1 MKTSA
6 KNIVDALH
14 GVHTLDIA
22 IRGARIVNVFD
33 GSIRMGDVGVV
44 GDRIVAVGDLSD
56 LSAATDMHGEGRYL
70 LPGFVDSHMHLE
82 SSMLLP
88 AHFARIALS
97 CGTTTCLADP
107 HEIANVMGIAGVRAL
122 VEATSGLPLHV
133 LVCAPST
140 IPSAPGLEGSG
151 YSVDAS
157 QIDKFAR
164 GLPQIMALG
173 EVMDF
178 NGVASGDARILGVVE
193 AGIRNGWVVDGHAGA
208 LAGRELQ
215 AFRAVGITSDHTTPS
230 AEKLREELAL
240 GFTVQIQDCML
251 SAEMVKAMN
260 EAAPDNR
267 ICLVTDDVPLEGL
280 MHEGHLNHV
289 VAHAIELGL
298 DPIRAIRFATVNGA
312 QRLRLEDVG
321 GIAPGMRAD
330 LQLVEDIR
338 HPRPWLLLSN
348 GNVVVRDGSFVCTL
362 PQRTFPLAAFRT
374 MNVQNVSERD
384 FAIEAP
390 AGGECMLNVIR
401 TDGISFRTALV
412 KKSYSV
418 VRREGRNIAEVSPD
432 LKMAVFNRHGAG
444 THAVGVIEGMPGTR
458 GAFATTYAHDCHNL
472 VVYGGNDAD
481 SALAANTLIKVG
493 GGMCVVSRGKVLSL
507 VRLPVAG
514 LLSEEEPEQLL
525 GEVDDLLNYA
535 RQLGFSHKRLLSFFT
550 LMALSVSPDA
560 KLSDRGLVDV
570 LHRRLLP
577 VVTGEEKR

>member
-1 MKTSA
+1 MRTSA
-6 KNIVDALH
+6 KDIVDAVR
-14 GVHTLDIA
+14 GVRPLDIA

-33 GSIRMGDVGVV
+33 DSIRMGDVGVV
-44 GDRIVAVGDLSD
+44 GERIVAVGDLSD
-56 LSAATDMHGEGRYL
+56 LSAATDVCGEGRYL

-88 AHFARIALS
+88 SHFARIALT

-107 HEIANVMGIAGVRAL
+107 HEIANVMGVAGVRAL
-122 VEATSGLPLHV
+122 VEATSDLPLHV

-157 QIDKFAR
+157 QIDEFSHE
-164 GLPQIMALG
+164 LPQTMALG

-178 NGVASGDARILGVVE
+178 NGISSGDARILGVVE
-193 AGIRNGWVVDGHAGA
+193 KGIRNGWVVDGHAGA
-208 LAGRELQ
+208 LTGRELQ
-215 AFRAVGITSDHTTPS
+215 AFRAAGITSDHTTPS

-260 EAAPDNR
+260 EMAPDNR
-267 ICLVTDDVPLEGL
+267 ICLVTDDVPLEVL

-298 DPIRAIRFATVNGA
+298 DPIRAIRFATINGA

-330 LQLVEDIR
+330 LQLVEDIH
-338 HPRPWLLLSN
+338 HPRPWLLLSD
-348 GNVVVRDGSFVCTL
+348 GHVVVRDGACACSL
-362 PQRTFPLAAFRT
+362 PQRAFPPAAFRT
-374 MNVQNVSERD
+374 MNVQNVSVWD
-384 FAIEAP
+384 FAIKVP

-401 TDGISFRTALV
+401 TDGVSFRTALV
-412 KKSYSV
+412 QKRYPV
-418 VRREGRNIAEVSPD
+418 VRREGLNIAETSPD

-481 SALAANTLIKVG
+481 CALAANALIKVG

-514 LLSEEEPEQLL
+514 LLSEEEPERLL
-525 GEVDDLLNYA
+525 GEVDDLLDHA

-550 LMALSVSPDA
+550 LMALAVSPDA

-577 VVTGEEKR
+577 VVVGEEKR

>member
-1 MKTSA
+1 
-6 KNIVDALH
+6 
-14 GVHTLDIA
+14 
-22 IRGARIVNVFD
+22 
-33 GSIRMGDVGVV
+33 
-44 GDRIVAVGDLSD
+44 
-56 LSAATDMHGEGRYL
+56 
-70 LPGFVDSHMHLE
+70 
-82 SSMLLP
+82 MLLP
-88 AHFARIALS
+88 SHFARIALT

-107 HEIANVMGIAGVRAL
+107 HEIANVMGVAGVRAL
-122 VEATSGLPLHV
+122 VEATSDLPLHV

-151 YSVDAS
+151 YSVDTS
-157 QIDKFAR
+157 QIDEFSHE
-164 GLPQIMALG
+164 LPQTMALG

-178 NGVASGDARILGVVE
+178 NGISSGDARILGVVE
-193 AGIRNGWVVDGHAGA
+193 KGIRNGWVVDGHAGA
-208 LAGRELQ
+208 LTGRELQ
-215 AFRAVGITSDHTTPS
+215 AFRAAGITSDHTTPS

-267 ICLVTDDVPLEGL
+267 TCLVTDDVPLGVL

-298 DPIRAIRFATVNGA
+298 DPIRAISFATINGA
-312 QRLRLEDVG
+312 RRLRLEDVG

-338 HPRPWLLLSN
+338 HPRPWLLLSD
-348 GNVVVRDGSFVCTL
+348 GHVVVRDGACACSL
-362 PQRTFPLAAFRT
+362 PQRAFPPAAFRT
-374 MNVQNVSERD
+374 MNVQNVAERD
-384 FAIEAP
+384 FAIEVP

-401 TDGISFRTALV
+401 TDGVSFRTALV
-412 KKSYSV
+412 QKRYPV
-418 VRREGRNIAEVSPD
+418 VRREGLSIAETSPD

-444 THAVGVIEGMPGTR
+444 THVVGVIEGMPGTR

-481 SALAANTLIKVG
+481 CALAANALIKVG

-507 VRLPVAG
+507 VRLPVTG

-525 GEVDDLLNYA
+525 GEVDDLLDHA
-535 RQLGFSHKRLLSFFT
+535 RQLGFSHKRLLSFFY
-550 LMALSVSPDA
+550 AHGPGRVS
-560 KLSDRGLVDV
+560 GC
-570 LHRRLLP
+570 
-577 VVTGEEKR
+577 

>member
-1 MKTSA
+1 MRTSA
-6 KNIVDALH
+6 KVIVEAAR
-14 GVHTLDIA
+14 GVRPLDIA

-56 LSAATDMHGEGRYL
+56 LSAINNVCGEGRYL

-88 AHFARIALS
+88 SYFARIALT

-122 VEATSGLPLHV
+122 VEATKGLPLHV

-140 IPSAPGLEGSG
+140 IPSVPGLEGSG
-151 YSVDAS
+151 YSVDAL
-157 QIDKFAR
+157 QIDEFAHE
-164 GLPQIMALG
+164 LPQTMALG

-178 NGVASGDARILGVVE
+178 NGVASGDSRILGVVE
-193 AGIRNGWVVDGHAGA
+193 GGIRNGWVVDGHAGV
-208 LAGRELQ
+208 LTGRGLQ
-215 AFRAVGITSDHTTPS
+215 TFRAAGITSDHTTPS

-251 SAEMVKAMN
+251 SAEMVEAMN
-260 EAAPDNR
+260 EATPDNR
-267 ICLVTDDVPLEGL
+267 ICLVTDDVPLEVL

-298 DPIRAIRFATVNGA
+298 DPIRAIRFATINGA

-338 HPRPWLLLSN
+338 HPHPWLLLSD
-348 GNVVVRDGSFVCTL
+348 GNVVVRDDSFACAL
-362 PQRTFPLAAFRT
+362 SQRAFPTAAFRT
-374 MNVQNVSERD
+374 MNIKKVTEKD
-384 FAIEAP
+384 FAIEVP
-390 AGGECMLNVIR
+390 AGSECMLNVVR
-401 TDGISFRTALV
+401 TDGTSFRTELAQ
-412 KKSYSV
+412 KCYPV
-418 VRREGRNIAEVSPD
+418 VTRNGCGIAETSPD

-444 THAVGVIEGMPGTR
+444 AHAVGIIEGMPGTR

-481 SALAANTLIKVG
+481 CALVANTLINAG
-493 GGMCVVSRGKVLSL
+493 GGMCVASEGKVLSL

-525 GEVDDLLNYA
+525 GKVDDLLDRA

-550 LMALSVSPDA
+550 LMALAVSPDA

-577 VVTGEEKR
+577 VVAGEEKR